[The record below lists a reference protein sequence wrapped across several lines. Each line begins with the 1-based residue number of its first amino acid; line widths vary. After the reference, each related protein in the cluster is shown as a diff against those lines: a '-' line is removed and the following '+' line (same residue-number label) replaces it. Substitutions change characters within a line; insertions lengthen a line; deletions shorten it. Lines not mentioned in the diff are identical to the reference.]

1 MMFGGGWITSIY
13 ETSFRQLM
21 YNKYTVIPGD
31 AHFDE
36 IGNVYLDAWYDIVVH
51 KNWSSSAGGA
61 DVPQWNHVQQVLAG
75 KYVPRVAS
83 ILAQ

>member
-1 MMFGGGWITSIY
+1 MSMMFGGGWITAIY

-21 YNKYTVIPGD
+21 QNAYTVIPGD

-51 KNWSSSAGGA
+51 KNWAASGE
-61 DVPQWNHVQQVLAG
+61 VPQWQYVRQVLLTT
-75 KYVPRVAS
+75 YVPRVAS
-83 ILAQ
+83 ILTK